1 MQKLDKEI
9 EKFQKSEEISI
20 IKGIQTKQDDFMFR
34 SGSSGS
40 TDTLSSSSQSTA
52 DLSNRSSKVSIRVEE
67 PTKVFL
73 AEFQSEIIF
82 EKCKLNTNKLIMNSS
97 DEDSGFENN
106 ARQIM

>member
-1 MQKLDKEI
+1 MDIK
-9 EKFQKSEEISI
+9 I
-20 IKGIQTKQDDFMFR
+20 IKEPDSKHDDFMFR

-52 DLSNRSSKVSIRVEE
+52 DLSNRSSKVSIRAEE

-82 EKCKLNTNKLIMNSS
+82 EKCKLNLKNTTTKLIMNSS